1 MTFSLNAPATI
12 LERKTILLLLLI
24 FGSVLCSIEATAQRP
39 NVVFVLSDNQ
49 SYWEVGYHGN
59 DVIQTPNLDRFASQS
74 VDFTQFYTDPY
85 CSPSRASLLTGRRAM
100 RMRVYDTIGGVSML
114 PNESTTIAELLRAE
128 GYATGIFG
136 KWHLGDS
143 YPLLPQQQ
151 GFETVF
157 LHGGGGV
164 GQLPDYYGNTLF
176 DTTFWENDKPVHTD
190 GFNTD
195 VLFDRAMT
203 FIEKHR
209 DEPFFAFV
217 STPVTHKPWAAPDA
231 YKKPYK
237 EKGIGG
243 KAALYGQITNLDDNM
258 GRLLKQLN
266 ALNLAEDTI
275 VVFMTD
281 QAKGLRG
288 APEGIKKRAKGSTGA
303 MGWDHRL
310 RVAFTVRYPE
320 RVEGDRVENTI
331 ASSVDLLPTLAEW
344 CGVSR
349 KPQAGLDGRSLVPLL
364 ENPDADWSNRAIVI
378 QCPRGRSPDK
388 WKNATVKTQ
397 HWRLVGKNKL
407 FNARRDPFQTNNV
420 ADAHPEVLKRLRAKY
435 ESFWSE
441 FNDDRPPL
449 VRPVLGSPEQPEVRL
464 VGMDWYKGDKPW
476 TQGALSGNQRGTWAV
491 RVARAGRYR
500 VELRRYPREADKP
513 HLAEHAQLMVGGEKV
528 REREV
533 DPGEKKVTFNV
544 ELPSGKTT
552 IKSLFTVA
560 NKEKFNSNRFSAYFA
575 YVKWMGSGK

>member
-1 MTFSLNAPATI
+1 MFFIRQTLVVSAVLSSVV
-12 LERKTILLLLLI
+12 L
-24 FGSVLCSIEATAQRP
+24 GSIGATARQP

-49 SYWEVGYHGN
+49 SYYEVGYHGN
-59 DVIQTPNLDRFASQS
+59 DVVQTPNLDRFASQG
-74 VDFTQFYTDPY
+74 VDFTQFFTAPF

-157 LHGGGGV
+157 MHGGGGV

-195 VLFDRAMT
+195 VLFERAMR
-203 FIEKHR
+203 FIKKHQ

-217 STPVTHKPWAAPDA
+217 STPVTHKPWAAPEA

-237 EKGIGG
+237 DKGLGG

-258 GRLLKQLN
+258 GRLLKQLQ

-281 QAKGLRG
+281 QGKGLRG
-288 APEGIKKRAKGSTGA
+288 APERIKRRAKGATNA

-310 RVAFTVRYPE
+310 RVVFTVRYPE
-320 RVEGDRVENTI
+320 RVEGGRVEKTI

-344 CGVSR
+344 CGVNR
-349 KPQAGLDGRSLVPLL
+349 KPEAPLDGRSLVPLL
-364 ENPDADWSNRAIVI
+364 ENPNADWPSDRPIVI
-378 QCPRGRSPDK
+378 QCPRGRNPSK
-388 WKNATVKTQ
+388 WKNATVKTRR
-397 HWRLVGKNKL
+397 WRLVGKNQL

-420 ADAHPEVLKRLRAKY
+420 ADKRPEVLKRLRAEY

-441 FNDDRPPL
+441 FNEDRPPL
-449 VRPVLGSPEQPEVRL
+449 ARPVLGSPEWPEVRL
-464 VGMDWYKGDKPW
+464 VGMDWCKGNKPW
-476 TQGALSGNQRGTWAV
+476 TQGSLNGNQRGSWAV
-491 RVARAGRYR
+491 RVARSGRYR

-528 REREV
+528 AERNV
-533 DPGEKKVTFNV
+533 DPGENTVTFNV

-552 IKSLFTVA
+552 IKSLLTVA
-560 NKEKFNSNRFSAYFA
+560 NKDKYNSNRFSAYFA
-575 YVKWMGSGK
+575 YVKWMGPGPEK